1 VAPRKRPGTIQPRE
15 VDVSKF
21 LFVLTRG
28 PEDVTRAVRAL
39 FLAKVAAG
47 KGHEVVVFL
56 LDEAVY
62 WSNLGMAEKVRIP
75 TGDAMIDQIR
85 ELQDKGAR
93 FLVCKPCAEVRLVGA
108 DDLPAG
114 FEISTAAA
122 LIDLSVESKVFS
134 F

>member
-1 VAPRKRPGTIQPRE
+1 M
-15 VDVSKF
+15 SKF
-21 LFVLTRG
+21 LFVLSRG
-28 PEDVTRAVRAL
+28 PEDSTRAVRAM

-47 KGHEVVVFL
+47 KGHDVTVFL

-62 WSNLGMAEKVRIP
+62 WSNLGMAERVRIP

-85 ELQDKGAR
+85 ELQDKGVK
-93 FLVCKPCAEVRLVGA
+93 FLVCKPCAEARLIGA

-114 FEISTAAA
+114 FEISTAAV
-122 LIDLSVESKVFS
+122 LIDMAVEAKVFS